1 MSSPTFSDAL
11 SYVVDAQAEILSA
24 VADWKSYTDAAA
36 KAYSQ
41 AYEDQGRVLGRVNK
55 RPEEMRKENSFG
67 GHLTAEPGAGKAELM
82 LNDVNR
88 FASGEGHFG
97 GSQTS
102 EVVHLDDLREGGVLA
117 RQGFE
122 GLVHLEDFHLM
133 SAVAPLNFDV
143 GVPRDLAASTALA
156 GGHGT
161 GVVHQDLPHD
171 TRHEGQEM
179 STSGDRGRFLFIEEP
194 NIGFVDQRGWLEG
207 VSGRLVAKEGASDP
221 MEFAIDERQEL
232 VGGRMV
238 TVGQPLQEQGNPQG
252 IRFSII
258 RHCSMILHRDTETGT
273 GACGPE
279 HYRPFP

>member
-1 MSSPTFSDAL
+1 MNSQGRLF
-11 SYVVDAQAEILSA
+11 AEIQINQNLLN
-24 VADWKSYTDAAA
+24 VTFKKLGIVQAD
-36 KAYSQ
+36 
-41 AYEDQGRVLGRVNK
+41 EIGRS
-55 RPEEMRKENSFG
+55 SFG

-88 FASGEGHFG
+88 FSGGEGHFG

-102 EVVHLDDLREGGVLA
+102 EVVHFDDLREGGVLA

-171 TRHEGQEM
+171 ARHEGQEM
-179 STSGDRGRFLFIEEP
+179 STSGETGRFLFIEEP

>member
-1 MSSPTFSDAL
+1 
-11 SYVVDAQAEILSA
+11 
-24 VADWKSYTDAAA
+24 
-36 KAYSQ
+36 
-41 AYEDQGRVLGRVNK
+41 
-55 RPEEMRKENSFG
+55 MRIRRSSFG

-88 FASGEGHFG
+88 FAGGEGHFG

-102 EVVHLDDLREGGVLA
+102 EVVHFDDLREGGVLA

-133 SAVAPLNFDV
+133 SAVGPLNFDV

-171 TRHEGQEM
+171 ARHEGQEM
-179 STSGDRGRFLFIEEP
+179 STSGERGRFLFIEEP